1 MSLLNEYL
9 ALVVAVILILASLPV
24 VYFLD
29 RPRMIDHLSRT
40 LVAIGVGLMAAF
52 VAVTIFDLNAKKL
65 ESERNL
71 AQQQARRSKAL
82 TLVSNLRYFAI
93 QYGFAAYQIGE
104 TRSDCGPK
112 SPDGVMSEVCREGA
126 NYAINVSRLM
136 PADYAV
142 ITALSE
148 TSDAFARSVRVSTLL
163 TRANACGDRKLRQ
176 RLRGW
181 AAGAHPDPRPVPANV
196 VGTGGRSGGC
206 IGDILHLRGRLDA
219 ERQ

>member
-71 AQQQARRSKAL
+71 AQQQAKRSKAL
-82 TLVSNLRYFAI
+82 TVSNLRYFAI
-93 QYGFAAYQIGE
+93 QYGLAAYQIGE

-112 SPDGVMSEVCREGA
+112 SPDGVMSEACREGA
-126 NYAINVSRLM
+126 NYAI
-136 PADYAV
+136 
-142 ITALSE
+142 T
-148 TSDAFARSVRVSTLL
+148 
-163 TRANACGDRKLRQ
+163 
-176 RLRGW
+176 
-181 AAGAHPDPRPVPANV
+181 
-196 VGTGGRSGGC
+196 
-206 IGDILHLRGRLDA
+206 
-219 ERQ
+219 